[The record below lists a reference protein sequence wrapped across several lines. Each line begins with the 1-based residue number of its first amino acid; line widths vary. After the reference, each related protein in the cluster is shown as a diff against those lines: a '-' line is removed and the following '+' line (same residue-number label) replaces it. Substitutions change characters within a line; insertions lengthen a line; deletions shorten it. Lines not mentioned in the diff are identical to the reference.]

1 MLCHFADRFPGVV
14 ADFLERSRNLGR
26 RFREDSVTD
35 LMMAN
40 LVILGGSRVIVEF
53 PNEPVTGADMQ
64 WDFVN
69 RDDHTFYRLLI
80 QAKRLYCDGNDW
92 RQHNYRH
99 LRHKVGSGFQADLLC
114 HTAYNA
120 SVAGTPTYP
129 LYIFYNPQ
137 STCQSAAGDGYDDVR
152 GVNVADGYDVR
163 DLAIRRNRRLSAL
176 LTLFHPLSLLFCP
189 SPFFAVQFFN
199 FVARTVYLTMGVDA
213 SGRMSLGFEMPPRP
227 IDIHDRLRVI
237 RGADDTKMPRYRPS
251 PFGQEAS
258 RPPDLPPVATSIP
271 DDVQVRIDRVRS
283 AAPFDEAVLPLDRW
297 RVTFISSNPRP
308 SEEGLR
314 PPPPR

>member
-92 RQHNYRH
+92 RQHNYRY
-99 LRHKVGSGFQADLLC
+99 LRHKVGSGFQVDLLC
-114 HTAYNA
+114 HT
-120 SVAGTPTYP
+120 
-129 LYIFYNPQ
+129 
-137 STCQSAAGDGYDDVR
+137 
-152 GVNVADGYDVR
+152 
-163 DLAIRRNRRLSAL
+163 
-176 LTLFHPLSLLFCP
+176 
-189 SPFFAVQFFN
+189 
-199 FVARTVYLTMGVDA
+199 
-213 SGRMSLGFEMPPRP
+213 
-227 IDIHDRLRVI
+227 
-237 RGADDTKMPRYRPS
+237 
-251 PFGQEAS
+251 
-258 RPPDLPPVATSIP
+258 
-271 DDVQVRIDRVRS
+271 
-283 AAPFDEAVLPLDRW
+283 
-297 RVTFISSNPRP
+297 
-308 SEEGLR
+308 
-314 PPPPR
+314 